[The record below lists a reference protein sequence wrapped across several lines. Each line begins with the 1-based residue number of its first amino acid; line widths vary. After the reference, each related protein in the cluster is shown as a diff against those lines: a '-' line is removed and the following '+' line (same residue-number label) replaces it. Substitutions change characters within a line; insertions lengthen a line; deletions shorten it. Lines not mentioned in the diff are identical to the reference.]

1 MAAQAHPPIG
11 LTFAAN
17 NWQAWAIGIEDVGRE
32 IEGSPFN
39 QLLAAIKAIER
50 PAPASHPYST
60 ARKNFTYDRTLKMWI
75 QTDQFGR
82 HNTIGLEEFLED
94 PLIQPLVEDPSIVYG
109 INYMNKRRGGQR
121 IEEADAFEAVANYDP
136 ENKPPSARP
145 GAWTVAPYSPGAR
158 SPASNSASAPAAVD
172 SASASPSSAS
182 DGLSASTGPARPA
195 KRARATCVTPCARTV
210 PRVLC

>member
-1 MAAQAHPPIG
+1 MAAQAHPPVD

-39 QLLAAIKAIER
+39 QLLAAIKGIER

-121 IEEADAFEAVANYDP
+121 IEEADAFEAVVLLAYRRLHCIP
-136 ENKPPSARP
+136 Y
-145 GAWTVAPYSPGAR
+145 VA
-158 SPASNSASAPAAVD
+158 
-172 SASASPSSAS
+172 
-182 DGLSASTGPARPA
+182 L
-195 KRARATCVTPCARTV
+195 
-210 PRVLC
+210 PRLQRNDRRLAEWVLCRQVDDL